1 MSRPGLG
8 GFTYSPQYSMT
19 MIEWLEERHRRQ
31 KAKKNATKKDD
42 ESPEAFEARVNA
54 MPRPRSWS
62 DYMLDPLDD
71 GVVLLNNPTEDQNER
86 FFGIDPNAEIN
97 KDALVTQ
104 PWWSSRMKSGRDEEA
119 IALYKGYIRDAD
131 IGVVS
136 KAAEL
141 ARPSIFIATGAGD
154 TVPSSLN
161 IFQTEDGGRV
171 QAHTYDKWWKRAGV
185 NIVQGPTGFVL
196 AGAMIVLGAKVFA
209 KAFPSLIKAGTESI
223 DEGIVEPLKD

>member
-1 MSRPGLG
+1 
-8 GFTYSPQYSMT
+8 MT

-31 KAKKNATKKDD
+31 KAKKNASKKDD

-86 FFGIDPNAEIN
+86 FFGIDPNAEMN

-104 PWWSSRMKSGRDEEA
+104 PWWSSRIKSGRDEEA

-131 IGVVS
+131 IGIVS

-171 QAHTYDKWWKRAGV
+171 QAHTYDKMWKRAVV
-185 NIVQGPTGFVL
+185 NVVQGPTGFVL
-196 AGAMIVLGAKVFA
+196 AGAMVVLGAKVFA
-209 KAFPSLIKAGTESI
+209 KAFPSVFKGSVDAI
-223 DEGIVEPLKD
+223 DESVEALKD

>member
-71 GVVLLNNPTEDQNER
+71 GVVLLNNPTEDQ
-86 FFGIDPNAEIN
+86 
-97 KDALVTQ
+97 TQ

-185 NIVQGPTGFVL
+185 NIVQGPTGFIL
-196 AGAMIVLGAKVFA
+196 AGAMVVLGAKVFA